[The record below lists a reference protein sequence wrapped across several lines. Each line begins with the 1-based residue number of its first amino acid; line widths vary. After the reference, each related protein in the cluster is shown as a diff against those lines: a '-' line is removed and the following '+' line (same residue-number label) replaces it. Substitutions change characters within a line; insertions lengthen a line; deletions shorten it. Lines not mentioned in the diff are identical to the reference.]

1 MCDFPSLAIFNVMA
15 FGVYLLVKDA
25 TVFDFFKKTALY
37 SLLYLKIRL
46 NLSDCLVIYDIYS
59 K

>member
-1 MCDFPSLAIFNVMA
+1 MCDLPCPAIINVMA
-15 FGVYLLVKDA
+15 FGDYLLVKYA

-46 NLSDCLVIYDIYS
+46 N
-59 K
+59 